1 MNIAICDDE
10 LIFAEK
16 LLHRVQKEFERH
28 EEECSFVTV
37 TSGEKLIKLCKEKKI
52 DVVFLDVVMPEL
64 NGFKTADEIRKLRKS
79 IILVFVS
86 GKNDAVF
93 SSYEYNPIWFIP
105 KKQMDLMGR
114 AVDKIIEKKK
124 ALDEEN
130 RIIQLKLGN
139 RIMDIDQKNVLYMK
153 TDGHYVR
160 IIDKDGGVSESFRCK
175 LKDIEPQLKSTWF
188 FRPHNRYLVNLSLS
202 NEIKNGCIILR
213 NGEQIPISRSKIEC
227 TKEKFQDYL
236 RSIR

>member
-10 LIFAEK
+10 LIFVEK
-16 LLHRVQKEFERH
+16 LQRKIQKEFARH
-28 EEECSFVTV
+28 GEECSFVTA
-37 TSGEKLIKLCKEKKI
+37 TSGKELIKLCKEQKI
-52 DVVFLDVVMPEL
+52 DVVFLDVVMPEI
-64 NGFKTADEIRKLRKS
+64 NGFATADEIKKIRES

-93 SSYEYNPIWFIP
+93 ASYEYNPIWFIP
-105 KKQMDLMGR
+105 KKQIDLIGR

-124 ALDEEN
+124 THDEEN

-139 RIMDIDQKNVLYMK
+139 RIMDIDQKTVLYMK

-160 IIDKDGGVSESFRCK
+160 IIYEDGSVSESFRCK
-175 LKDIEPQLKSTWF
+175 LKEIEPQLESTWF
-188 FRPHNRYLVNLSLS
+188 LRVHNRYLVNLSLS

-213 NGEQIPISRSKIEC
+213 NREQIPISRPKIEC